1 VNPPQLGLVC
11 ITHGDA
17 VRYRTLTRTRYL
29 SLETPQQK
37 FDKLLE
43 LYTYNLEVL
52 FGALEFCTAQ
62 SIGIYRLTSDLFP
75 MADLGDG
82 IGFEVLETL
91 KPRMAAFGL
100 ESLRRGVRVVI
111 HPDQFVV
118 LNSASMQVVR
128 NSVRALWYHA
138 RILDALN
145 LPRSSWTVMNIH
157 GGKGG
162 RGAQMVEIIRDLP
175 DNIRSRLT
183 LENDEYTYSAAQ
195 LFEICFEA
203 GVPMV
208 FDVHHHVVHEKLT
221 RLDDPR
227 IEAAVQMARATW
239 TPPEWQLVHLS
250 SGKTGLHD
258 AKHHEL
264 ILEFPEAFRRVGYVE
279 VEAKTKEFAIL
290 DLQAQLE
297 GRPSP
302 VSLEA
307 LTTSPTKKR
316 TPKAEL
322 EPADK
327 TLTKPK
333 RKSKKL
339 EQDVDEALESQ
350 V

>member
-1 VNPPQLGLVC
+1 MNTPQLGLVC

-29 SLETPQQK
+29 ALETPRQK

-43 LYTYNLEVL
+43 LYRYNLEVL
-52 FGALEFCTAQ
+52 FGALEFCATHE
-62 SIGIYRLTSDLFP
+62 IGIYRLTSDLFP

-91 KPRMAAFGL
+91 KSRMAAFGL
-100 ESLRRGVRVVI
+100 ESHRRRVRTVI

-118 LNSASMQVVR
+118 LNSTSAQVVR

-162 RGAQMVEIIRDLP
+162 RSAQMVEIIRDLP

-195 LFEICFEA
+195 IFDICLEA
-203 GVPMV
+203 GVAMV
-208 FDVHHHVVHEKLT
+208 FDVHHHIVREKLT
-221 RLDDPR
+221 RLDDPS
-227 IEAAVQMARATW
+227 IEAAVRLARATW

-250 SGKTGLHD
+250 SGKSGLHD
-258 AKHHEL
+258 ARHHEL
-264 ILEFPEAFRRVGYVE
+264 ILEFPDAFRRVGYVE
-279 VEAKTKEFAIL
+279 VEAKTKEFAIQ

-297 GRPSP
+297 NRPSS

-307 LTTSPTKKR
+307 LAAPPAKKR
-316 TPKAEL
+316 TKKAG
-322 EPADK
+322 
-327 TLTKPK
+327 
-333 RKSKKL
+333 
-339 EQDVDEALESQ
+339 
-350 V
+350 

>member
-1 VNPPQLGLVC
+1 M
-11 ITHGDA
+11 
-17 VRYRTLTRTRYL
+17 RYRTLTRTRYL
-29 SLETPQQK
+29 ALETPQHK

-43 LYTYNLEVL
+43 LYRYNLEVL
-52 FGALEFCTAQ
+52 FGALEFCTTQ
-62 SIGIYRLTSDLFP
+62 NIGIYRLTSDLFP

-91 KPRMAAFGL
+91 KARMATFGP
-100 ESLRRGVRVVI
+100 ESHRRSVRVVI

-118 LNSASMQVVR
+118 LNSTSAQIVR
-128 NSVRALWYHA
+128 NSMRTLWYHA
-138 RILDALN
+138 HILDALN

-162 RGAQMVEIIRDLP
+162 RSAQMVEIIRDLP

-183 LENDEYTYSAAQ
+183 LENDEYTYSAEKTAQ
-195 LFEICFEA
+195 ICREA
-203 GVPMV
+203 GVSMV
-208 FDVHHHVVHEKLT
+208 FDVHHHIVYHKLT
-221 RLDDPR
+221 QLDDPS

-264 ILEFPEAFRRVGYVE
+264 ILEFPEAFRRVGFVE
-279 VEAKTKEFAIL
+279 VEAKAKEFAIQ

-297 GRPSP
+297 NRPSP

-307 LTTSPTKKR
+307 LLAPPTKKR
-316 TPKAEL
+316 TQKAEL
-322 EPADK
+322 EP
-327 TLTKPK
+327 LSQSPIKPK

-339 EQDVDEALESQ
+339 EQNTDGALEPQ

>member
-1 VNPPQLGLVC
+1 MNTPQLGLVC

-29 SLETPQQK
+29 ALEKPQHK

-52 FGALEFCTAQ
+52 FGALEFCTAHE
-62 SIGIYRLTSDLFP
+62 IGIYRITSDLFP

-91 KPRMAAFGL
+91 KPRMATFGL
-100 ESLRRGVRVVI
+100 ESLKRGVRAVI

-118 LNSASMQVVR
+118 LNSTSAQVVR
-128 NSVRALWYHA
+128 NSVKTLLYHA
-138 RILDALN
+138 QILDLLG

-162 RGAQMVEIIRDLP
+162 RSSQMVEIIRDLP

-195 LFEICFEA
+195 IFEICLEA
-203 GVPMV
+203 GVSMV
-208 FDVHHHVVHEKLT
+208 FDAHHHIVHEKLT
-221 RLDDPR
+221 RLDDPSIR
-227 IEAAVQMARATW
+227 AAVQLARATW
-239 TPPEWQLVHLS
+239 TPFDWQLVHLS
-250 SGKTGLHD
+250 SGKNGLHD

-264 ILEFPEAFRRVGYVE
+264 ILEFPEAFRSVGYVE
-279 VEAKTKEFAIL
+279 VEAKNKELAIE
-290 DLQAQLE
+290 DLKAQLE
-297 GRPSP
+297 GRPST

-307 LTTSPTKKR
+307 PTTPPAKKR
-316 TPKAEL
+316 TKKAEL
-322 EPADK
+322 EPTGQAP
-327 TLTKPK
+327 TKPK

-339 EQDVDEALESQ
+339 EQDADGALEPQ

>member
-1 VNPPQLGLVC
+1 MNTPQLGLVC

-29 SLETPQQK
+29 ALETPQQK
-37 FDKLLE
+37 FEKLLE
-43 LYTYNLEVL
+43 LYRYNLEVL
-52 FGALEFCTAQ
+52 FGALEFCATHE
-62 SIGIYRLTSDLFP
+62 IGIYRITSDLFP

-91 KPRMAAFGL
+91 KARMATFGL
-100 ESLRRGVRVVI
+100 ESHWRGVRVVI

-118 LNSASMQVVR
+118 LNSTSAQVVR
-128 NSVRALWYHA
+128 NSLKTLWYHA

-162 RGAQMVEIIRDLP
+162 RSSQMVEIIRDLP

-183 LENDEYTYSAAQ
+183 LENDEYTYSAEKTA
-195 LFEICFEA
+195 EICREA
-203 GVPMV
+203 GIPMV
-208 FDVHHHVVHEKLT
+208 FDAHHHIVHQKLT
-221 RLDDPR
+221 RLDDPQ
-227 IEAAVQMARATW
+227 IEAAVQIARATW
-239 TPPEWQLVHLS
+239 TLSEWQLVHLS

-264 ILEFPEAFRRVGYVE
+264 ILEFPEAFRSVGFVE
-279 VEAKTKEFAIL
+279 VEAKTKEFAIQ

-297 GRPSP
+297 NRPSP

-307 LTTSPTKKR
+307 LTTLPAKKR
-316 TPKAEL
+316 TKKAEP
-322 EPADK
+322 EPVSQ
-327 TLTKPK
+327 TLIKPK

-339 EQDVDEALESQ
+339 EQNAI
-350 V
+350 